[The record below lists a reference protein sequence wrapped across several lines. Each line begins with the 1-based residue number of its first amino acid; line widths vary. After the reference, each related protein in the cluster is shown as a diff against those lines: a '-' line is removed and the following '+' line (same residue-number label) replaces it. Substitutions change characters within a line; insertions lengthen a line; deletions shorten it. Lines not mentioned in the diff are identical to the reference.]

1 MRAILRTRLAP
12 VSLAILSLAIA
23 AACSGSGASASPPY
37 LTASPTASTGIA
49 ATPSPTS
56 TSVPTPTLGPATQ
69 TLALVGPAAV
79 TGALTGADIRC
90 AVPSTSGLQ
99 IQILA
104 RPTDPTL
111 SVYLFISAGSISV
124 RFDSGAGTTYT
135 ERDFAGTGVS
145 GFDASHGATIDT
157 ALTEVPTTDAPGTL
171 GVLTHLSG
179 SIDCGNQQPGLANLT
194 LSGTTAAG
202 DLSGGPAS
210 ANVECVNSTANGH
223 YITIQALVTV
233 GGSSNLAI
241 IYFSASH
248 YSVSIA
254 NDGFFVGANASLV
267 AMSADGAQVAAG
279 DLVEQVAAG
288 KPFHTIHLAGSVV
301 CGTFVSN

>member
-1 MRAILRTRLAP
+1 MSAILRTRLALL
-12 VSLAILSLAIA
+12 SLAILILAVVV
-23 AACSGSGASASPPY
+23 ACSGSGATASPPY
-37 LTASPTASTGIA
+37 LAASPTVTAGTVSTPSSASTSA
-49 ATPSPTS
+49 
-56 TSVPTPTLGPATQ
+56 PTPTPGPATQ
-69 TLALVGPAAV
+69 TLALVGPAGV
-79 TGALTGADIRC
+79 TGALSGADIRC
-90 AVPSTSGLQ
+90 DVPSTSGSQ
-99 IQILA
+99 IQVLA
-104 RPTDPTL
+104 RPTDPNL
-111 SVYLFISAGSISV
+111 SVYLFISAGSIGV
-124 RFDSGAGTTYT
+124 RFDSVAGTTYT

-171 GVLTHLSG
+171 GVLTHLTG
-179 SIDCGNQQPGLANLT
+179 SIDCGNQQPGLADLT

-202 DLSGGPAS
+202 DLSGGAAA
-210 ANVECVNSTANGH
+210 ANVECVDSTANGH
-223 YITIQALVTV
+223 YITIQALVSV

-248 YSVSIA
+248 YSIAIA
-254 NDGFFVGANASLV
+254 NDGFFVGGNASSV
-267 AMSADGAQVAAG
+267 TMSADGAQVAAG